1 MKTENTVWH
10 EKNISKHQRS
20 ALKKQKPCLLWYT
33 GLSGSGKSTL
43 LNLIAGFIE
52 PQSGKIIYNDS
63 NLNDLEPSQRDLS
76 ILFQNFNNFDHLSI
90 FENIILGIDPQMRK
104 TTDNL
109 RIVRDILK
117 KLSINLDLETKLNLL
132 SGGEQQRISIARCLI
147 RNKSLLLLDEPFN
160 SLDPGLRNNL
170 YKDVV
175 SMAKKTPNQLTLI
188 SSHLIEE
195 LKKITNSFIFLHKG
209 RIVGNKVLTFEE
221 LSKYKSFKDYLK

>member
-1 MKTENTVWH
+1 MLKIDKLTCSFGSFNTNFSFKILNSGIVGVVG
-10 EKNISKHQRS
+10 R
-20 ALKKQKPCLLWYT
+20 
-33 GLSGSGKSTL
+33 SGSGKSTL

-63 NLNDLEPSQRDLS
+63 NLNELEPSQRDLS

-90 FENIILGIDPQMRK
+90 FENIILGIDPQMKK
-104 TTDNL
+104 TTDNF

-117 KLSINLDLETKLNLL
+117 KLSINLDMETKLNLL
-132 SGGEQQRISIARCLI
+132 SGGEQQRVSIARCLI
-147 RNKSLLLLDEPFN
+147 RKKSLLLLDEPFN

>member
-1 MKTENTVWH
+1 MGVVG
-10 EKNISKHQRS
+10 R
-20 ALKKQKPCLLWYT
+20 
-33 GLSGSGKSTL
+33 SGSGKSTL

-52 PQSGKIIYNDS
+52 PQSGKIIYNDL

-109 RIVRDILK
+109 RIVKDILK
-117 KLSINLDLETKLNLL
+117 KLSINLDMETKLNLL
-132 SGGEQQRISIARCLI
+132 SGGEQQRVSIARCLI
-147 RNKSLLLLDEPFN
+147 RKKSLLLLDEPFN

-209 RIVGNKVLTFEE
+209 RIVGNKVLT
-221 LSKYKSFKDYLK
+221 LRII

>member
-1 MKTENTVWH
+1 M
-10 EKNISKHQRS
+10 
-20 ALKKQKPCLLWYT
+20 LKIDKLTCSFGSFDTNFNLKILT
-33 GLSGSGKSTL
+33 SGIVGVIGRSGSGKSTL

-52 PQSGKIIYNDS
+52 PQSGQIIYNAS

-90 FENIILGIDPQMRK
+90 FENIILGIDPQMKK

-109 RIVRDILK
+109 RIVRDIIK
-117 KLSINLDLETKLNLL
+117 KLSINLDMETKLNSL
-132 SGGEQQRISIARCLI
+132 SGGEQQRVSIARCLI
-147 RNKSLLLLDEPFN
+147 RKKSLLLLDEPFN

-209 RIVGNKVLTFEE
+209 RIVGTKVLTFEE

>member
-1 MKTENTVWH
+1 MLKIDKLTCSFGSFNTNFSFKILNSGIVGVVG
-10 EKNISKHQRS
+10 R
-20 ALKKQKPCLLWYT
+20 
-33 GLSGSGKSTL
+33 SGSGKSTL

-90 FENIILGIDPQMRK
+90 FENIILGIDPQMKK
-104 TTDNL
+104 TTDNF

-117 KLSINLDLETKLNLL
+117 KLSINLDMETKLNLL
-132 SGGEQQRISIARCLI
+132 SGGEQQRVSIARCLI
-147 RNKSLLLLDEPFN
+147 RKKSLLLLDEPFN

-175 SMAKKTPNQLTLI
+175 SMAKKTPNQLTFI

-221 LSKYKSFKDYLK
+221 LYKYKSFKDYLK

>member
-1 MKTENTVWH
+1 MLKIDKLTCSFGSFNTNFSFKILNSGIVGVVG
-10 EKNISKHQRS
+10 R
-20 ALKKQKPCLLWYT
+20 
-33 GLSGSGKSTL
+33 SGSGKSTL

-104 TTDNL
+104 TTDNF

-117 KLSINLDLETKLNLL
+117 KLSINLDMETKLNLL
-132 SGGEQQRISIARCLI
+132 SGGEQQRVSIARCLI
-147 RNKSLLLLDEPFN
+147 RKKSLLLLDEPFN

-175 SMAKKTPNQLTLI
+175 SMTKKTPNQLTLI

-209 RIVGNKVLTFEE
+209 RIVGNKVLTFKE

>member
-1 MKTENTVWH
+1 MLKIDKLTCSFGSFNTNFNL
-10 EKNISKHQRS
+10 KISNSGIVGIVGR
-20 ALKKQKPCLLWYT
+20 
-33 GLSGSGKSTL
+33 SGSGKSTL
-43 LNLIAGFIE
+43 LNLIAGFID

-109 RIVRDILK
+109 SIVRDILK
-117 KLSINLDLETKLNLL
+117 KLSINLDIETKLNLL
-132 SGGEQQRISIARCLI
+132 SGGEQQRVSIARCLI
-147 RNKSLLLLDEPFN
+147 RKKSLLLLDEPFN

-188 SSHLIEE
+188 SSHLLEE
-195 LKKITNSFIFLHKG
+195 LKKITNSFIFLHEG

>member
-1 MKTENTVWH
+1 MK
-10 EKNISKHQRS
+10 
-20 ALKKQKPCLLWYT
+20 
-33 GLSGSGKSTL
+33 
-43 LNLIAGFIE
+43 
-52 PQSGKIIYNDS
+52 
-63 NLNDLEPSQRDLS
+63 
-76 ILFQNFNNFDHLSI
+76 
-90 FENIILGIDPQMRK
+90 K
-104 TTDNL
+104 TTDNF

-117 KLSINLDLETKLNLL
+117 KLSINLDMETKLNLL
-132 SGGEQQRISIARCLI
+132 SGGEQQRVSIARCLI
-147 RNKSLLLLDEPFN
+147 RKKSLLLLDEPFN

-209 RIVGNKVLTFEE
+209 RIVGNMVLTFEE

>member
-1 MKTENTVWH
+1 M
-10 EKNISKHQRS
+10 
-20 ALKKQKPCLLWYT
+20 LKIDKLTCSFGSFDTNFNLKILT
-33 GLSGSGKSTL
+33 SGIVGVVGRSGSGKSTL

-52 PQSGKIIYNDS
+52 PISGKIIYKDS
-63 NLNDLEPSQRDLS
+63 NLNELEPSQRDLS

-104 TTDNL
+104 TSDNL
-109 RIVRDILK
+109 KIVRDILK
-117 KLSINLDLETKLNLL
+117 KLSINLDMETKLNLL

-147 RNKSLLLLDEPFN
+147 RKKSLLLLDEPFN

-170 YKDVV
+170 YKDVL
-175 SMAKKTPNQLTLI
+175 SMTKKTPNQLTLI

-195 LKKITNSFIFLHKG
+195 LKKITNSFIFLQKG

>member
-1 MKTENTVWH
+1 MLKIDKLTCSFGSFNTNFSFKILNSGIVGVVG
-10 EKNISKHQRS
+10 R
-20 ALKKQKPCLLWYT
+20 
-33 GLSGSGKSTL
+33 SGSGKSTL

-117 KLSINLDLETKLNLL
+117 KLSINLDIETKLNLL

-147 RNKSLLLLDEPFN
+147 RKKSLLLLDEPFN

-175 SMAKKTPNQLTLI
+175 SMTKKTPNQLTLI
-188 SSHLIEE
+188 RSHLIEE

>member
-1 MKTENTVWH
+1 MLKIDKLTCSFGSFNTNFNFKILNSGIVGVVG
-10 EKNISKHQRS
+10 R
-20 ALKKQKPCLLWYT
+20 
-33 GLSGSGKSTL
+33 SGSGKSTL

-90 FENIILGIDPQMRK
+90 FENIILGIDPQMKK
-104 TTDNL
+104 TTDNF

-117 KLSINLDLETKLNLL
+117 KLSINLDMETKLNLL
-132 SGGEQQRISIARCLI
+132 SGGEQQRVSIARCLI
-147 RNKSLLLLDEPFN
+147 RKKSLLLLDEPFN

-175 SMAKKTPNQLTLI
+175 SMTKKTPNQLTLI

>member
-1 MKTENTVWH
+1 MLKIDKLTCSFGSFNT
-10 EKNISKHQRS
+10 NFN
-20 ALKKQKPCLLWYT
+20 LKILT
-33 GLSGSGKSTL
+33 SGIVGVVGRSGSGKSTL

-52 PQSGKIIYNDS
+52 PKSGKIIYNDL

-117 KLSINLDLETKLNLL
+117 KLSINLNMETKLNFL
-132 SGGEQQRISIARCLI
+132 SGGEQQRVSIARCLI
-147 RNKSLLLLDEPFN
+147 RKKSLLLLDEPFN

-175 SMAKKTPNQLTLI
+175 SMTKKTPNQLTLI

-195 LKKITNSFIFLHKG
+195 LKKITNSFVFLNKG
-209 RIVGNKVLTFEE
+209 RVIGNKVLTFEE
-221 LSKYKSFKDYLK
+221 LSKYKSFRDYLK

>member
-1 MKTENTVWH
+1 MLKIDKLTCSFGSFNTNFSFKVL
-10 EKNISKHQRS
+10 NSGIVGVVGR
-20 ALKKQKPCLLWYT
+20 
-33 GLSGSGKSTL
+33 SGSGKSTL

-104 TTDNL
+104 TTDNF

-117 KLSINLDLETKLNLL
+117 KLSINLDMETKLNLL
-132 SGGEQQRISIARCLI
+132 SGGEQQRVSIARCLI
-147 RNKSLLLLDEPFN
+147 RKKSLLLLDEPFN

-175 SMAKKTPNQLTLI
+175 SMTKKTPNQLTLI

>member
-1 MKTENTVWH
+1 MLKIDKLTCSFGSFNTNFSFKILNSGIVGVVG
-10 EKNISKHQRS
+10 R
-20 ALKKQKPCLLWYT
+20 
-33 GLSGSGKSTL
+33 SGSGKSTL

-76 ILFQNFNNFDHLSI
+76 ILFQNFNNFDHLTI

-147 RNKSLLLLDEPFN
+147 RKKSLLLLDEPFN

>member
-1 MKTENTVWH
+1 MLKIDKLTCSFGSFNTNFNL
-10 EKNISKHQRS
+10 KISNSGIVGVVGR
-20 ALKKQKPCLLWYT
+20 
-33 GLSGSGKSTL
+33 SGSGKSTL
-43 LNLIAGFIE
+43 LNLIAGFID

-109 RIVRDILK
+109 SIVRDILK
-117 KLSINLDLETKLNLL
+117 KLSINLDIETKLNLL
-132 SGGEQQRISIARCLI
+132 SGGEQQRVSIARCLI
-147 RNKSLLLLDEPFN
+147 RKKSLLLLDEPFN

-188 SSHLIEE
+188 SSHLLEE
-195 LKKITNSFIFLHKG
+195 LKKITNSFIFLHEG

>member
-1 MKTENTVWH
+1 MLKIDKLTCSFGSFNTNFSFKILNSGIVGVVG
-10 EKNISKHQRS
+10 R
-20 ALKKQKPCLLWYT
+20 
-33 GLSGSGKSTL
+33 SGSGKSTL
-43 LNLIAGFIE
+43 LNLIAGFID

-104 TTDNL
+104 TKDNL

-117 KLSINLDLETKLNLL
+117 KLSINLDIETKLNLL
-132 SGGEQQRISIARCLI
+132 SGGEQQRVSIARCLI
-147 RNKSLLLLDEPFN
+147 RKKSLLLLDEPFN

-221 LSKYKSFKDYLK
+221 LSKYKSFKEYLK

>member
-1 MKTENTVWH
+1 MLKIDKLTCSFGSFNTNF
-10 EKNISKHQRS
+10 NIKILNSGIVGVVGR
-20 ALKKQKPCLLWYT
+20 
-33 GLSGSGKSTL
+33 SGSGKSTL

-90 FENIILGIDPQMRK
+90 FENIILGIDPQMKK
-104 TTDNL
+104 TTDNF

-117 KLSINLDLETKLNLL
+117 KLSINLDMETKLNLL
-132 SGGEQQRISIARCLI
+132 SGGEQQRVSIARCLI
-147 RNKSLLLLDEPFN
+147 RKKSLLLLDEPFN

-170 YKDVV
+170 YKDVM

>member
-1 MKTENTVWH
+1 M
-10 EKNISKHQRS
+10 
-20 ALKKQKPCLLWYT
+20 LKIDKLTCSFGSFDTNFNLKILT
-33 GLSGSGKSTL
+33 SGIVGVVGRSGSGKSTL
-43 LNLIAGFIE
+43 LNLISGFIQ

-117 KLSINLDLETKLNLL
+117 KLSINLDMETKLDLL
-132 SGGEQQRISIARCLI
+132 SGGEQQRVSIARCLI
-147 RNKSLLLLDEPFN
+147 RKKSLLLLDEPFN

>member
-1 MKTENTVWH
+1 MLKIDKLTCSFGSFNTNFSFKILNSGIVGVVG
-10 EKNISKHQRS
+10 R
-20 ALKKQKPCLLWYT
+20 
-33 GLSGSGKSTL
+33 SGSGKSTL

-76 ILFQNFNNFDHLSI
+76 ILFQNFNNFNHLSI
-90 FENIILGIDPQMRK
+90 FENIILGIDPQMKK
-104 TTDNL
+104 TTDNF

-117 KLSINLDLETKLNLL
+117 KLSINLDMETKLNLL
-132 SGGEQQRISIARCLI
+132 SGGEQQRVSIARCLI
-147 RNKSLLLLDEPFN
+147 RKKSLLLLDEPFN

-195 LKKITNSFIFLHKG
+195 LKKITNSYIFLHKG

>member
-1 MKTENTVWH
+1 MLKIDKLTCSFGSFNTNFSFKILNSGIVGVVG
-10 EKNISKHQRS
+10 R
-20 ALKKQKPCLLWYT
+20 
-33 GLSGSGKSTL
+33 SGSGKSTL

-90 FENIILGIDPQMRK
+90 FENIILGIDPQMKK
-104 TTDNL
+104 TTDNF
-109 RIVRDILK
+109 RIVREILK
-117 KLSINLDLETKLNLL
+117 KLSINLDMETKLNLL
-132 SGGEQQRISIARCLI
+132 SGGEQQRVSIARCLI
-147 RNKSLLLLDEPFN
+147 RKKSLLLLDEPFN

>member
-1 MKTENTVWH
+1 MLKIDKLTCSFGSFNTNFNL
-10 EKNISKHQRS
+10 KISNSGIVGVVGR
-20 ALKKQKPCLLWYT
+20 
-33 GLSGSGKSTL
+33 SGSGKSTL
-43 LNLIAGFIE
+43 LNLIAGFID

-63 NLNDLEPSQRDLS
+63 NLNDLESSQRDLS
-76 ILFQNFNNFDHLSI
+76 ILFQNFNNFDHLTI

-104 TTDNL
+104 TTDNF
-109 RIVRDILK
+109 RIVREILK
-117 KLSINLDLETKLNLL
+117 KLSINLDMETKLNLL
-132 SGGEQQRISIARCLI
+132 SGGEQQRVSIARCLI
-147 RNKSLLLLDEPFN
+147 RKKSLLLLDEPFN

-209 RIVGNKVLTFEE
+209 RIVGNKVSTFEE

>member
-1 MKTENTVWH
+1 MLKIYKLTCSFGSFNTNFSFKILNSGIVGVVG
-10 EKNISKHQRS
+10 R
-20 ALKKQKPCLLWYT
+20 
-33 GLSGSGKSTL
+33 SGSGKSTL

-90 FENIILGIDPQMRK
+90 FENIILGIDPQMKK
-104 TTDNL
+104 TTDNF

-117 KLSINLDLETKLNLL
+117 KLSINLNMETKLNLL
-132 SGGEQQRISIARCLI
+132 SGGEQQRVSIARCLI
-147 RNKSLLLLDEPFN
+147 RKKSLLLLDEPFN

>member
-1 MKTENTVWH
+1 VGVVG
-10 EKNISKHQRS
+10 R
-20 ALKKQKPCLLWYT
+20 
-33 GLSGSGKSTL
+33 SGSGKSTL

-63 NLNDLEPSQRDLS
+63 NLNDLDPSQRDLS

-90 FENIILGIDPQMRK
+90 FENIILGIDPQMKK
-104 TTDNL
+104 TTDNF
-109 RIVRDILK
+109 RIVREILK
-117 KLSINLDLETKLNLL
+117 KLSINLDMETKLNLL
-132 SGGEQQRISIARCLI
+132 SGGEQQRVSIARCLI
-147 RNKSLLLLDEPFN
+147 RKKSLLLLDEPFN

-209 RIVGNKVLTFEE
+209 RIVGNKLLTFEE

>member
-1 MKTENTVWH
+1 MLKIDKLTCSFDSFNTNFSFKILNSGIVGVVG
-10 EKNISKHQRS
+10 R
-20 ALKKQKPCLLWYT
+20 
-33 GLSGSGKSTL
+33 SGSGKSTL

-104 TTDNL
+104 TTDNF

-117 KLSINLDLETKLNLL
+117 KLSINLDMETKLNLL
-132 SGGEQQRISIARCLI
+132 SGGEQQRVSIARCLI
-147 RNKSLLLLDEPFN
+147 RKKSLLLLDEPFN

-175 SMAKKTPNQLTLI
+175 SMTKKTPNQLTLI

-221 LSKYKSFKDYLK
+221 LSKYKSFKEYLK

>member
-1 MKTENTVWH
+1 M
-10 EKNISKHQRS
+10 
-20 ALKKQKPCLLWYT
+20 LKIDKLTCSFGSFDTNFNLKILT
-33 GLSGSGKSTL
+33 SGIVGVVGRSGSGKSTL

-52 PQSGKIIYNDS
+52 PQSGKIIYNAS

-104 TTDNL
+104 TRDNL

-117 KLSINLDLETKLNLL
+117 KLSINLDMETKLNLL
-132 SGGEQQRISIARCLI
+132 SGGEQQRVSIARCLI
-147 RNKSLLLLDEPFN
+147 RKKSLLLLDEPFN

-175 SMAKKTPNQLTLI
+175 SMAKKIPNQLTLI

>member
-1 MKTENTVWH
+1 MLKIDKLTCSFGSFNTNFSFKILNSGIVGVVG
-10 EKNISKHQRS
+10 R
-20 ALKKQKPCLLWYT
+20 
-33 GLSGSGKSTL
+33 SGSGKSTL
-43 LNLIAGFIE
+43 LNLIAGFIK
-52 PQSGKIIYNDS
+52 PQSGKIIYNDL
-63 NLNDLEPSQRDLS
+63 NLNDLEPSKRDLS

-90 FENIILGIDPQMRK
+90 FENIILGIDPQMKK
-104 TTDNL
+104 TTDNF

-117 KLSINLDLETKLNLL
+117 KLSINLDMETKLNLL
-132 SGGEQQRISIARCLI
+132 SGGEQQRVSIARCLI
-147 RNKSLLLLDEPFN
+147 RKKSLLLLDEPFN